1 MHIVSLGGGIAPE
14 SGGKL
19 AFLDIPR
26 RCVGRND
33 AERYAKT
40 SSIVWK
46 LDVGK
51 KAKDMWG
58 ELS

>member
-1 MHIVSLGGGIAPE
+1 MHIISLGGGIAPE
-14 SGGKL
+14 SGEKL
-19 AFLDIPR
+19 ASLDIPR

-40 SSIVWK
+40 IIVWT

-58 ELS
+58 EIS